1 MSFLS
6 CSDQFLQ
13 PLCGEE
19 RLGLPNVEMLS
30 DERWGWLNI
39 YELLVLFS
47 SLGELA
53 FDEADVDE
61 DDEEEEEEKSL
72 SAESRV
78 EFCPVRLSLHT
89 GHVSCCW
96 QQ

>member
-1 MSFLS
+1 MT
-6 CSDQFLQ
+6 
-13 PLCGEE
+13 
-19 RLGLPNVEMLS
+19 V
-30 DERWGWLNI
+30 NI
-39 YELLVLFS
+39 YELPALFS

-61 DDEEEEEEKSL
+61 DDEEEEEKSL
-72 SAESRV
+72 SAESWV
-78 EFCPVRLSLHT
+78 AFCPVRLSLHT